1 MATKQGGARE
11 LRMDAK
17 ERGERGKMEK
27 NETEEKEFD
36 FCKPTLHHLSVCKNE
51 TEEKECAWQKQRT
64 SALS

>member
-1 MATKQGGARE
+1 
-11 LRMDAK
+11 MDAK